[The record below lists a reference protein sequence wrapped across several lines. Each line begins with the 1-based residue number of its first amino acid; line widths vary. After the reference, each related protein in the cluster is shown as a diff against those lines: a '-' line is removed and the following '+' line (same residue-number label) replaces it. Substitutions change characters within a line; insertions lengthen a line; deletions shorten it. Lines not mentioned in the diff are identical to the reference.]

1 MNDDV
6 RNIVLGVVAAG
17 ISAALGW
24 IARTYLWKRKL
35 RRKQAFFGLPDNSE
49 SLLVVNR
56 DPATAEPAVHRFDV
70 FALLELSALIKDCG
84 AHVQVVTQDTAHQG
98 FGERT
103 EFCVGG
109 PGSNRRMVAHMSAML
124 PGVRVNID
132 PEPGPDRGAF
142 QIGGERYRMDPGV
155 TEYVLLA
162 RLTVGERRDT
172 RPVFLFCGQRAI
184 TNQGRHPLSGP
195 PSRAAGPQVRLP
207 LLRPAAE
214 GRQLAGVRPRCG
226 GTGRGRHQGRADPAA
241 GSGVARHAP
250 GELTSAR
257 IRRNPS
263 GAQLTF
269 SSRRTTRG
277 TGPFRCASSDLR
289 LPPDGTGR
297 CEPPPSRAGPSRRWR
312 PRS

>member
-24 IARTYLWKRKL
+24 LARTYLWKRKL

-56 DPATAEPAVHRFDV
+56 DAGSPDLAVHRYDV

-84 AHVQVVTQDTAHQG
+84 AHAEVITQDAARQG

-109 PGSNRRMVAHMSAML
+109 PGSNRRMAAHMHAML
-124 PGVRVNID
+124 PGVRVNTD
-132 PEPGPDRGAF
+132 PDPGPDRLAF
-142 QIGGERYRMDPGV
+142 QIGSERYRMEPGL

-162 RLTVGERRDT
+162 RLTAGQPGLS

-184 TNQGRHPLSGP
+184 TNQAATRYLARNHERLSRKHGSGSFVLLLKVVNSQAYGP
-195 PSRAAGPQVRLP
+195 DVVELVADVTRAAQAPLP
-207 LLRPAAE
+207 APA
-214 GRQLAGVRPRCG
+214 LPRNS
-226 GTGRGRHQGRADPAA
+226 HRA
-241 GSGVARHAP
+241 S
-250 GELTSAR
+250 
-257 IRRNPS
+257 
-263 GAQLTF
+263 
-269 SSRRTTRG
+269 
-277 TGPFRCASSDLR
+277 
-289 LPPDGTGR
+289 
-297 CEPPPSRAGPSRRWR
+297 
-312 PRS
+312 

>member
-35 RRKQAFFGLPDNSE
+35 RRKQAFFGLPENAE

-56 DPATAEPAVHRFDV
+56 DPATSEPAVHRFDV
-70 FALLELSALIKDCG
+70 FALLELAALIKDCG
-84 AHVQVVTQDTAHQG
+84 AHLQMVTQDGVQQG

-109 PGSNRRMVAHMSAML
+109 PGSNRRMLAHMSAML

-142 QIGGERYRMDPGV
+142 QIGGERYRMEPGV

-162 RLTVGERRDT
+162 RLTAGERRES

-184 TNQGRHPLSGP
+184 TNQAATRYLARHHQRLARKHGGNSFVLLLKVVNSQAYGP
-195 PSRAAGPQVRLP
+195 DVVELVADVTRAAQAP
-207 LLRPAAE
+207 LPAAE
-214 GRQLAGVRPRCG
+214 ASPR
-226 GTGRGRHQGRADPAA
+226 TSHRAP
-241 GSGVARHAP
+241 
-250 GELTSAR
+250 
-257 IRRNPS
+257 
-263 GAQLTF
+263 
-269 SSRRTTRG
+269 
-277 TGPFRCASSDLR
+277 
-289 LPPDGTGR
+289 
-297 CEPPPSRAGPSRRWR
+297 
-312 PRS
+312 